1 MAGIQKIGFVGI
13 GNMEGI
19 WPALARGRLQLGCDD
34 VRPDIVEAFVNEYD
48 CSSENDP
55 KALVQLLT
63 QSSLCCPPVKSYVLS
78 FLVRM
83 VSMVWLTVWW
93 TDRLSLI

>member
-13 GNMEGI
+13 GNMGRHM
-19 WPALARGRLQLGCDD
+19 ARHLLEAGFNLTVMD

-55 KALVQLLT
+55 KALGAAGR
-63 QSSLCCPPVKSYVLS
+63 SHHYVAHQ
-78 FLVRM
+78 
-83 VSMVWLTVWW
+83 
-93 TDRLSLI
+93 